1 LGVGKPAVP
10 AIIPDVLVVA
20 GDAWSVGPEAGL
32 DPPPPQP
39 AQAVFVDE
47 GRAAPDGEADALATT
62 PPCFSGDVPQL
73 TRIRPTTITPK
84 TGVTSWILIPLI
96 ASVISLLPTSSR
108 LPLGKSQSRPGRSL
122 RLGP

>member
-1 LGVGKPAVP
+1 MGVGNPAVP
-10 AIIPDVLVVA
+10 AIIPEVLVVA

-32 DPPPPQP
+32 DAPPPQP
-39 AQAVFVDE
+39 AHVVVDE
-47 GRAAPDGEADALATT
+47 GLAAPDGEADALATT
-62 PPCFSGDVPQL
+62 PPCCCCGDVPQL